1 MIELLNSQY
10 TLLAIKLKFG
20 YCFLILVMERLIGK
34 NLIQGVQISH
44 QPFHDRWFP
53 EGYGQLI
60 NLPFK
65 HHDKFISRYEAPEC

>member
-1 MIELLNSQY
+1 
-10 TLLAIKLKFG
+10 
-20 YCFLILVMERLIGK
+20 MERLIGK